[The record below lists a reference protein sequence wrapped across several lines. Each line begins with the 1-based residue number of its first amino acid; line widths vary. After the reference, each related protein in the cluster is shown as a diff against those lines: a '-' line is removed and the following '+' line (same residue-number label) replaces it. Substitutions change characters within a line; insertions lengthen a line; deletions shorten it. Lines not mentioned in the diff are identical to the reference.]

1 MLYLSQ
7 ILNSK
12 VKDSSDKTIGRL
24 KDILIKS
31 KAGAYAPLDFLLIKG
46 RRGKEFFVPYEYVE
60 NLSKE
65 EVSLKSLF
73 ANIVTDKP
81 KEEYARLNR
90 DVLDQQIVDV
100 EGARVVRVND
110 LKLGL
115 FEEKMSVL
123 GIDIS
128 NKGLLRR
135 LGVDRFDFLNLVEP
149 QFIDWRKAQPIKG
162 ILKLDTISK
171 DLAKLHPA
179 DLANIV
185 EDLSLKQGGKLVRT
199 LDAEMAAKVFEEIEP
214 AVKKILVSY
223 LGAEKAAKIIEK
235 MSADEIADLLQML
248 PKEEGDKFLSL
259 LQNGKLKKVEKLVK
273 YRNDTAGGLMNTDFM
288 SAGQDWT
295 VEKTIEEIK
304 RLSPSMRSMLYV
316 YVIDQKGV
324 LKGTVSLRRLITT
337 KPNYKLKDVMKRA
350 QRRAVLRTGQ
360 KLGEIVQLMTKYN
373 LYTAAVV
380 DENHQ
385 MVGIV
390 AIDDVM
396 RCLAPK
402 A

>member
-24 KDILIKS
+24 KDILVKP
-31 KAGAYAPLDFLLIKG
+31 KAGAYVPLVFLLIAG
-46 RRGKEFFVPYEYVE
+46 RHGREFFAPYEYVE

-65 EVSLKSLF
+65 EISLKSLF

-81 KEEYARLNR
+81 KEEYAYLNR

-110 LKLGL
+110 LKLGE
-115 FEEKMSVL
+115 FEDKMSVL

-135 LGVDRFDFLNLVEP
+135 LGVERFDLFNLMEP

-171 DLAKLHPA
+171 DLTKLHPA

-214 AVKKILVSY
+214 AVKKILVSH
-223 LGAEKAAKIIEK
+223 LGPEKASKIIEK
-235 MSADEIADLLQML
+235 
-248 PKEEGDKFLSL
+248 
-259 LQNGKLKKVEKLVK
+259 N
-273 YRNDTAGGLMNTDFM
+273 
-288 SAGQDWT
+288 
-295 VEKTIEEIK
+295 
-304 RLSPSMRSMLYV
+304 
-316 YVIDQKGV
+316 
-324 LKGTVSLRRLITT
+324 
-337 KPNYKLKDVMKRA
+337 
-350 QRRAVLRTGQ
+350 
-360 KLGEIVQLMTKYN
+360 
-373 LYTAAVV
+373 
-380 DENHQ
+380 
-385 MVGIV
+385 VG
-390 AIDDVM
+390 
-396 RCLAPK
+396 R
-402 A
+402 